1 MFATDFRSIAG
12 ECRFENLQFAFL
24 KLTKTYAGFDRDKG
38 AVSQKS
44 GCAILVRPQGS
55 LISLWLN
62 GMDDDQAHRNVAV
75 EGARRGR

>member
-1 MFATDFRSIAG
+1 MTFRSSGVIVSPYVYMFATDFRSIAG

-44 GCAILVRPQGS
+44 GCAILVRPQGA
-55 LISLWLN
+55 LIPAMVKRN
-62 GMDDDQAHRNVAV
+62 G
-75 EGARRGR
+75 